1 MFKKKQSAVRWII
14 GGSSGI
20 GLELA
25 KRYLKAGDKVC
36 IFAHADVEDA
46 VKDLSKYAKDRKK
59 SDQYI
64 QGYTLD
70 VLNITQIES
79 AFAQA
84 NQDMSLPVTV
94 INCAGIVCAVPF
106 EEQTAEQFERQINI
120 NLIGSRHIAASALSY
135 LKQAR
140 GQSKHNPKLVL
151 VASMAGILGCYGYAG
166 YCASKFGTIGLADVL
181 RLELKSQNIDVAV
194 VCPPEIETPMVF
206 EERKIGS
213 KITSELKQ
221 MGGSLKV
228 EPACKEIMAGIERD
242 TFFIIPSKQARVLH
256 RLIGMFPVVARQQ
269 IDRQLAQILSK
280 SQP

>member
-20 GLELA
+20 GMELA
-25 KRYLKAGDKVC
+25 KGYLKAGDQVC
-36 IFAHADVEDA
+36 IFAHAEVDEA
-46 VKDLSKYAKDRKK
+46 VQQLKK
-59 SDQYI
+59 SVKNAKQAEQNI

-70 VLNITQIES
+70 VLNIPQIEQQ
-79 AFAQA
+79 FAQA
-84 NQDMSLPVTV
+84 NQDMSLPMTV
-94 INCAGIVCAVPF
+94 INCAGIVYAVPF
-106 EEQTAEQFERQINI
+106 EEQTADQFERQINI
-120 NLIGSRHIAASALSY
+120 NLIGSRNVASVALPY

-140 GQSKHNPKLVL
+140 GQSKQNPKLVL

-181 RLELKSQNIDVAV
+181 RLELKAQNIDVAV

-213 KITSELKQ
+213 KITTQLKQ

-228 EPACKEIMAGIERD
+228 EPVCKEIMAGIQSD
-242 TFFIIPSKQARVLH
+242 AFFIIPGKQARVLK
-256 RLIGMFPVVARQQ
+256 RLIGMFPMVARQQ
-269 IDRQLAQILSK
+269 VDKQLAEIMAK
-280 SQP
+280 SA

>member
-1 MFKKKQSAVRWII
+1 MFKKKQSAVRWIV

-25 KRYLKAGDKVC
+25 KRYLQAGDKVC
-36 IFAHADVEDA
+36 IFAHAEVDEA
-46 VKDLSKYAKDRKK
+46 VQQLKK
-59 SDQYI
+59 SVKNAKQAEQNI

-70 VLNITQIES
+70 VLNIPQIEQH
-79 AFAQA
+79 FAQA
-84 NQDMSLPVTV
+84 NQDMSLPMTV
-94 INCAGIVCAVPF
+94 INCAGIVYAVPF
-106 EEQTAEQFERQINI
+106 EEQTSDQFERQINI
-120 NLIGSRHIAASALSY
+120 NLSGSRNVASVALPY

-140 GQSKHNPKLVL
+140 GQSKQNPKLVL

-213 KITSELKQ
+213 KITTQLKQ

-228 EPACKEIMAGIERD
+228 EPACKEIMAGIQSD
-242 TFFIIPSKQARVLH
+242 AFFIIPGKQARVLK
-256 RLIGMFPVVARQQ
+256 RLIGMFPMVARQQ
-269 IDRQLAQILSK
+269 VDKQLAEIMAK
-280 SQP
+280 SA

>member
-20 GLELA
+20 GMELA
-25 KRYLKAGDKVC
+25 KRYLKAGDRVC
-36 IFAHADVEDA
+36 IFAHAEVDEA
-46 VKDLSKYAKDRKK
+46 VQQLRKSVKNAK
-59 SDQYI
+59 QAEQNI

-70 VLNITQIES
+70 VLNIPQIEQQ
-79 AFAQA
+79 FAQA
-84 NQDMSLPVTV
+84 NQDMSLPMTV
-94 INCAGIVCAVPF
+94 INCAGIVYAVPF
-106 EEQTAEQFERQINI
+106 EEQTADQFERQINI
-120 NLIGSRHIAASALSY
+120 NLIGSRNVASVALPY

-140 GQSKHNPKLVL
+140 GQSKQNPKLVL

-213 KITSELKQ
+213 KITTQLKQ

-228 EPACKEIMAGIERD
+228 EPACKEIMAGIQSD
-242 TFFIIPSKQARVLH
+242 TFFIIPGKQARVLK
-256 RLIGMFPVVARQQ
+256 RLIGMFPMVARQQ
-269 IDRQLAQILSK
+269 VDKQLAEIMAK
-280 SQP
+280 SA